1 MKKLLIIMLISLSPQ
16 TVHSFDVIA
25 HRGLSRLH
33 PEHTIHAV
41 KEAMKYKIDYVEP
54 DVVLSKDGIPLI
66 MHDPQLD
73 TTTDVK
79 IKFPDRKR
87 SDGRYY
93 AIDFTMEEIKSLQA
107 NYPVNHSSGEPKFAT
122 RKPLPNSP
130 YQVPT
135 LEEYIQAVQQVN
147 RTSKHLIGI
156 YLEIKA
162 PKFHREQGQD
172 ITLITHDLIKKYHAL
187 DDKTPFIIQCFDSET
202 LKRLKFKIQTSFP
215 LIQLIAENSWNESD
229 TDYSQLRTQ
238 TGLREVARYASGVG
252 PWLYHLVQNG
262 RKEVAPF
269 TKWAHQAGLKVHTFT
284 VRNDSLPLFVNSEKE
299 LLEFLV
305 KEVKVDGVFTDNP
318 HTTLQILNSM

>member
-1 MKKLLIIMLISLSPQ
+1 MLLSLSPQ

-41 KEAMKYKIDYVEP
+41 KEAMKYKIGYVEP

-66 MHDPQLD
+66 MHDLELD

-87 SDGRYY
+87 SDGRFY
-93 AIDFTMEEIKSLQA
+93 AIDFTMEEIKTLRA
-107 NYPVNHSSGEPKFAT
+107 NHPVNPSSGEPKFAS
-122 RKPLPNSP
+122 RQPLPNSP
-130 YQVPT
+130 HQVPT
-135 LEEYIQAVQQVN
+135 LEEYIQTVQN
-147 RTSKHLIGI
+147 FNKTSKHHVGI

-162 PKFHREQGQD
+162 PKFHREHGQD
-172 ITLITHDLIKKYHAL
+172 ITLTTHNLIKKYRAL
-187 DDKTPFIIQCFDSET
+187 DDRTPFIIQCFDPET
-202 LKRLKFKIQTSFP
+202 LKRLKSKIQTSFP

-229 TDYSQLRTQ
+229 ADYNQLRTQ
-238 TGLREVARYASGVG
+238 AGLREVARYAAGVG

-262 RKEVAPF
+262 RKDVAPF

-284 VRNDSLPLFVNSEKE
+284 VRNDSLPPFVNSEKE

-305 KEVKVDGVFTDNP
+305 KEVKADGVFTDNP
-318 HTTLQILNSM
+318 HTTLKILNSM